1 MNPLRSVCQAL
12 GYELIKERKSPSLR
26 SHLRN
31 VFDRYRIDVVLDVG
45 ANLGQ
50 FGTMI
55 RKAGYRGHIYSF
67 EPVTAS
73 FERLSE
79 AAQGDDRWHVFKLG
93 LGDQPA
99 RTSINLSKSSDL
111 NSLLAANDYG
121 RTRYPKIEA
130 NEQESI
136 EIDTL
141 DHFLAEHDVSGD
153 ARIFLKMDTQGYDL
167 KVFEGARNSLGR
179 VLAMLSELSLIPIYE
194 NAPHWLDA
202 LACYERGG
210 FRVSGLYPVSR
221 NPDLTVIEVN
231 CVLLS
236 KGDR

>member
-73 FERLSE
+73 FERLS
-79 AAQGDDRWHVFKLG
+79 
-93 LGDQPA
+93 
-99 RTSINLSKSSDL
+99 SIRMKSTPFHL
-111 NSLLAANDYG
+111 
-121 RTRYPKIEA
+121 
-130 NEQESI
+130 
-136 EIDTL
+136 
-141 DHFLAEHDVSGD
+141 
-153 ARIFLKMDTQGYDL
+153 
-167 KVFEGARNSLGR
+167 
-179 VLAMLSELSLIPIYE
+179 
-194 NAPHWLDA
+194 
-202 LACYERGG
+202 
-210 FRVSGLYPVSR
+210 
-221 NPDLTVIEVN
+221 
-231 CVLLS
+231 
-236 KGDR
+236 